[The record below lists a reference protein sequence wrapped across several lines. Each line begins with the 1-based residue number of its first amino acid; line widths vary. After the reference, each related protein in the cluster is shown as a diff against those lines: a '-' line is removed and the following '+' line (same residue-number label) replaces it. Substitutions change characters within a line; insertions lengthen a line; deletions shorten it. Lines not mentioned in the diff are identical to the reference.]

1 MKYRLLRILL
11 LVALFSEHVAFG
23 LMPEPGCLKP
33 NIDFWEKV
41 YTRYDLDEGIVHNT
55 ETFEI
60 YDIVTLPKEKK
71 ARASMVDVALKT
83 ARVTHKQTDPN
94 DIRLQNGIRSRF
106 NKGLEESYDLL
117 PEIMA
122 EAKRQGLPVEVSIL
136 PHVES
141 SFNAKAQ
148 SKVGAQGLWQLMR
161 STAKMFGL
169 TKKRD
174 LLDVRKA
181 TKAALKILAHNYKNT
196 QQWPF
201 ALTAY
206 NHGLQGVK
214 NAMKYSKDFCTVYAG
229 YQGKTFGFAS
239 RNFYAQYLAAL
250 RITNPLYTVQVP
262 GWLVQ

>member
-148 SKVGAQGLWQLMR
+148 SKAGAQGLWQL
-161 STAKMFGL
+161 
-169 TKKRD
+169 
-174 LLDVRKA
+174 
-181 TKAALKILAHNYKNT
+181 KNT